1 MPNVESLQEAQLII
15 LVILSTTDWRLADPF
30 RRQLAIW
37 TSSNFT
43 STELVK
49 HRAQG
54 MKQFLDQVQDALCPE
69 LVDRLLLQLGRS
81 HTRPDGITRTRN
93 AINTLLNEIDG
104 LQSEAVAS
112 AQISQRRL
120 TEIEEAASEN
130 GFSKTTGEFP
140 LQLFSAINYEDTPLE
155 PFVLRISN
163 LRKGE
168 LTDVEMVQRAA
179 NERESYA
186 EAISNTV
193 GHLLL
198 GDVFQKC
205 EVRDIFAPNATADW
219 SALKEEA
226 NAIEERGQT
235 PVLVLDNPTRP
246 DWVWEWEYPT
256 SQDGTYPRPP
266 DLVIHHEEGRGG
278 TYVADFN
285 AIQVFSGAVVPGQSL
300 LFARE
305 TFSLVTFRKY
315 RDNIFVRAG
324 TSAVAGS
331 TTLVD
336 LQLTFERRVQVEHNQ
351 IVRIRYQVAPTSGG
365 ENGDILRGTR
375 KWVGSHC

>member
-1 MPNVESLQEAQLII
+1 MSQLTASDYLTAKARQYGSDSDFREEYVAELDRFVERAKDILRPNMVPGRIYSYSGAANVESLQEAQLII
-15 LVILSTTDWRLADPF
+15 LVILSTTDWRLEDPF

-37 TSSNFT
+37 TSSNFA

-54 MKQFLDQVQDALCPE
+54 MKQFLDQVQDALCPK

-104 LQSEAVAS
+104 LQSEALAS

-256 SQDGTYPRPP
+256 SQDGT
-266 DLVIHHEEGRGG
+266 
-278 TYVADFN
+278 
-285 AIQVFSGAVVPGQSL
+285 
-300 LFARE
+300 
-305 TFSLVTFRKY
+305 
-315 RDNIFVRAG
+315 
-324 TSAVAGS
+324 
-331 TTLVD
+331 
-336 LQLTFERRVQVEHNQ
+336 
-351 IVRIRYQVAPTSGG
+351 
-365 ENGDILRGTR
+365 
-375 KWVGSHC
+375 